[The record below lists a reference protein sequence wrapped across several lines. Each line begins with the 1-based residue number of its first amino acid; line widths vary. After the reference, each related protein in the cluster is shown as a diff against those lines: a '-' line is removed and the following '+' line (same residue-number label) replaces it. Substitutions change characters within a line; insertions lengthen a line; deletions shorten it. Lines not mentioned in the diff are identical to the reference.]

1 MVKPFDIKD
10 ETLRGL
16 LSNAQTA
23 IRGGD
28 YTAAVEQ
35 SAEAVRQLLIRHP
48 SALAEGFRG
57 RARAVS
63 PPMVGVRIMTEGLT
77 EPALIFDRHR
87 FMQSEAL
94 AWYQF
99 ALESIEA
106 GEP

>member
-1 MVKPFDIKD
+1 MVKPSDIRD

-16 LSNAQTA
+16 MSNAQTA

-28 YTAAVEQ
+28 YTAALEQ
-35 SAEAVRQLLIRHP
+35 SAEAVRRLLKVQP
-48 SALAEGFRG
+48 GVFAEGFRG

-63 PPMVGVRIMTEGLT
+63 PPMVGVRVVTEGVL
-77 EPALIFDRHR
+77 EPALIFDRDK
-87 FMQSEAL
+87 FMMSEAL